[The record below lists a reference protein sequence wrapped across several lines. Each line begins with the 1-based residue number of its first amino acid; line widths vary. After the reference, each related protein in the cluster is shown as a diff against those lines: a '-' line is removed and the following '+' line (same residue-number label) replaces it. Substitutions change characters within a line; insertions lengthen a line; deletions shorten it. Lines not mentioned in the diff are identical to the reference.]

1 MEKRTIYIDGI
12 KIGFKNAVD
21 LLDLINKQIKHY
33 SSKTNK
39 PKTNLIFLA
48 NSIHEYM
55 AQWKNIKLGDRVE
68 YKPQTIVMKN
78 LFEERQEPE
87 EYDKTKKYRQLE
99 FDFDR
104 YNYPKSIGSK

>member
-1 MEKRTIYIDGI
+1 MTKRTRYIDGI
-12 KIGFKNAVD
+12 KIGFKHAVD
-21 LLDLINKQIKHY
+21 LLDLINEQIKHY

-55 AQWKNIKLGDRVE
+55 AQWENIKLGDKVE
-68 YKPQTIVMKN
+68 YKPQTIVMKS

-87 EYDKTKKYRQLE
+87 KNSKQLE
-99 FDFDR
+99 FNFDR
-104 YNYPKSIGSK
+104 YNYPESIGSK